1 MAKAKRLDVSGR
13 TTVITGAASGMG
25 AEVAVQ
31 LAHRGAHLA
40 LVDRNADGL
49 AALRDRIVASAA
61 GDHPAPTVTT
71 HVVDLTDDEAVV
83 ALAAEI
89 EAAHPHVQALI
100 TCAGSSML
108 GAIDQLTMGEM
119 RWLMDVNLWGTVNI
133 TQALLPAMR
142 REPAAHITH
151 LVSIYGL
158 AAPAGRIPY
167 SMSKFAV
174 RGFTESLR
182 HELED
187 SSVSVGAI
195 YPAGVKTGII
205 LHGRYAAAI
214 DPAVAQRAA
223 AAQAAMYHTE
233 PADAG
238 RTIVEAT
245 IGRRARTML
254 GREAR
259 LVDVLTRI
267 TPTRYWAPMR
277 RPLRRLGCWR
287 PIRRSSWRRTR
298 TTFSNRGCAATR
310 SRCLPD
316 RDIRCW

>member
-1 MAKAKRLDVSGR
+1 MGRMRRLDVRGK
-13 TTVITGAASGMG
+13 TAVITGAASGMG
-25 AEVAVQ
+25 AEVARE
-31 LAHRGAHLA
+31 LDRRGARLA
-40 LVDRNADGL
+40 LLDRNAGGL
-49 AALRDRIVASAA
+49 AALA
-61 GDHPAPTVTT
+61 GKLAGTGHTT
-71 HVVDLTDDEAVV
+71 HAVDVTDDDAVF

-89 EAAHPHVQALI
+89 EASHPHVQTLI

-108 GAIDQLTMGEM
+108 GSIDQVTMEEM

-133 TQALLPAMR
+133 TKALLPALK
-142 REPAAHITH
+142 REPAAHVTH

-167 SMSKFAV
+167 AMSKFAV

-182 HELED
+182 HELENT
-187 SSVSVGAI
+187 SVSVGAV

-233 PADAG
+233 PAEAAA
-238 RTIVEAT
+238 RIVEAT
-245 IGRRARTML
+245 VRRRPRTMI

-259 LVDVLTRI
+259 LVDALARV

-277 RPLRRLGCWR
+277 RPLRDA
-287 PIRRSSWRRTR
+287 ID
-298 TTFSNRGCAATR
+298 TTTPVN
-310 SRCLPD
+310 
-316 RDIRCW
+316 

>member
-1 MAKAKRLDVSGR
+1 VSRMQRLDVTGR
-13 TTVITGAASGMG
+13 TSVITGAASGMG
-25 AEVAVQ
+25 AEVARE
-31 LAHRGAHLA
+31 LARRGARLA
-40 LVDRNADGL
+40 LVDRNAEGL
-49 AALRDRIVASAA
+49 AALSAGLA
-61 GDHPAPTVTT
+61 GTGHTT
-71 HVVDLTDDEAVV
+71 HVVDLTDDDAVF
-83 ALAAEI
+83 ALAGEI
-89 EAAHPHVQALI
+89 EASHPHVQTLI

-108 GAIDQLTMGEM
+108 GDIDQVTMEEM

-133 TQALLPAMR
+133 TKALLPALR

-167 SMSKFAV
+167 AMSKFAV

-182 HELED
+182 HELEN
-187 SSVSVGAI
+187 STVSVGAI

-233 PADAG
+233 PAQAAE
-238 RTIVEAT
+238 RIVEAT
-245 IGRRARTML
+245 VRRRPRTMV

-259 LVDVLTRI
+259 LVDVLSRV
-267 TPTRYWAPMR
+267 TPAGYWGPMR
-277 RPLRRLGCWR
+277 RPLKDAIDTTT
-287 PIRRSSWRRTR
+287 PI
-298 TTFSNRGCAATR
+298 A
-310 SRCLPD
+310 
-316 RDIRCW
+316 

>member
-1 MAKAKRLDVSGR
+1 MAKARLDIHDK

-25 AEVAVQ
+25 AEVARQ
-31 LAHRGAHLA
+31 LARRGARLA
-40 LVDRNADGL
+40 LIDRNAEGL
-49 AALRDRIVASAA
+49 DALVAGLEGRD
-61 GDHPAPTVTT
+61 HTT
-71 HVVDLTDDEAVV
+71 HVVDLTDDAAV
-83 ALAAEI
+83 ASAADDI
-89 EAAHPHVQALI
+89 TARHPHVQALI

-108 GAIDQLTMGEM
+108 GGIDQLTMDEM

-167 SMSKFAV
+167 AMSKFAV
-174 RGFTESLR
+174 RGFTEALR

-187 SSVSVGAI
+187 TGVTVGAV

-205 LHGRYAAAI
+205 LHGRYAAAL
-214 DPAVAQRAA
+214 DPAIAQRAA

-233 PADAG
+233 PVDAA
-238 RTIVEAT
+238 RRIVEAT
-245 IGRRARTML
+245 VRRRPRVMI

-259 LVDVLTRI
+259 LVDVLSRI
-267 TPTRYWAPMR
+267 TPTRYWVAMR
-277 RPLRRLGCWR
+277 RPLREA
-287 PIRRSSWRRTR
+287 ID
-298 TTFSNRGCAATR
+298 TTTPVG
-310 SRCLPD
+310 
-316 RDIRCW
+316 

>member
-1 MAKAKRLDVSGR
+1 MQRLDVLGR
-13 TTVITGAASGMG
+13 TSVITGAASGMG
-25 AEVAVQ
+25 AEVARE
-31 LAHRGAHLA
+31 LDRRGARLA
-40 LVDRNADGL
+40 LIDRNADGL
-49 AALRDRIVASAA
+49 ATLVAELS
-61 GDHPAPTVTT
+61 GTGHTT
-71 HVVDLTDDEAVV
+71 HVVDLTDDDAVF
-83 ALAAEI
+83 ALAGEI
-89 EAAHPHVQALI
+89 ESSHPHVQSLI

-108 GAIDQLTMGEM
+108 GNIDQVTMAEM

-133 TQALLPAMR
+133 TKALLPALR

-167 SMSKFAV
+167 AMSKYAV

-182 HELED
+182 NELED
-187 SSVSVGAI
+187 SNVTVGAI

-233 PADAG
+233 PADAAA
-238 RTIVEAT
+238 RIVEAT
-245 IGRRARTML
+245 VRRRARTMV

-259 LVDVLTRI
+259 LVDVLSRVA
-267 TPTRYWAPMR
+267 PTNYWKPMR
-277 RPLRRLGCWR
+277 RPLREAIDTTT
-287 PIRRSSWRRTR
+287 PI
-298 TTFSNRGCAATR
+298 G
-310 SRCLPD
+310 
-316 RDIRCW
+316 

>member
-1 MAKAKRLDVSGR
+1 MTRAKRLDVRGR
-13 TTVITGAASGMG
+13 STVITGAASGMG
-25 AEVAVQ
+25 AEVARE
-31 LAHRGAHLA
+31 LDRRGARLA
-40 LVDRNADGL
+40 LLDRNGEGL
-49 AALRDRIVASAA
+49 AALARELT
-61 GDHPAPTVTT
+61 GPGHTT
-71 HVVDLTDDEAVV
+71 HVIDLTDDDAV
-83 ALAAEI
+83 AGLAAEV
-89 EAAHPHVQALI
+89 AASHPRIQALI

-108 GAIDQLTMGEM
+108 GDIDQLTMSEM

-133 TQALLPAMR
+133 TQALLPALR

-167 SMSKFAV
+167 AMSKFAV

-182 HELED
+182 HELERT
-187 SSVSVGAI
+187 SVTVGAV

-233 PADAG
+233 PADAA
-238 RTIVEAT
+238 RRIVEAT
-245 IGRRARTML
+245 VRRRPRTMI

-259 LVDVLTRI
+259 LVDVLARI
-267 TPTRYWAPMR
+267 TPTGYWAPMR
-277 RPLRRLGCWR
+277 RPLRDA
-287 PIRRSSWRRTR
+287 ID
-298 TTFSNRGCAATR
+298 TTT
-310 SRCLPD
+310 PVP
-316 RDIRCW
+316 